1 MIVNIEG
8 VDWKMSEIDELE
20 ADDNR
25 SVTNPGVRD
34 RVMDGRSIR
43 GSIMHSPKDKYYNNN
58 NPRASE
64 PSLLSSI
71 NYGHLQSSIYMKS
84 QKFPNNA

>member
-43 GSIMHSPKDKYYNNN
+43 GSIMHSPKDK
-58 NPRASE
+58 
-64 PSLLSSI
+64 
-71 NYGHLQSSIYMKS
+71 
-84 QKFPNNA
+84 